1 MNMLSVGLSKF
12 GSYRRPLAA
21 LALLLSLRTLLIEL
35 VLRELAGEPVN
46 IIIKIIAHYDL
57 MKYIMSHTLTTKEL
71 HCYI

>member
-1 MNMLSVGLSKF
+1 MLSVGLSKF

-46 IIIKIIAHYDL
+46 IITKITAHFDL
-57 MKYIMSHTLTTKEL
+57 NGKCLKISNTFFFLFQN
-71 HCYI
+71 